1 MIRHF
6 KCLKA
11 SIYFRC
17 DIAFDAKN
25 KTNTVNKQ
33 YRVYARV
40 QAATQAF
47 KTVRFKLWKW
57 MSADKFSYT
66 RMWSLDMLHPDHRRG
81 HNTYASAKV
90 SGGCPGYSVSTISAY
105 HLEKPETLTCIQYVI
120 NRAVITYQNGVSYVS
135 IVTLTGLWWLLD
147 VLLRGSRCNMIHAFA
162 RPEVSYDVQ
171 QHIIW

>member
-25 KTNTVNKQ
+25 KTKTVNKQ
-33 YRVYARV
+33 YLVYTRV

-47 KTVRFKLWKW
+47 KIVRLNFENGCLLINP
-57 MSADKFSYT
+57 AT
-66 RMWSLDMLHPDHRRG
+66 RECG
-81 HNTYASAKV
+81 HSICCILIKGGDTTHVYVSAKV

-135 IVTLTGLWWLLD
+135 IVTLTGL
-147 VLLRGSRCNMIHAFA
+147 
-162 RPEVSYDVQ
+162 
-171 QHIIW
+171 